1 MSSFGE
7 KFNELNDKIYNTLNM
22 DGKTG
27 EIIETMNYNI
37 KKGLVKGT
45 DLLGEHLVESGLLS
59 QNPLIT
65 GIGVFVNSNKDEF
78 RDVIMEK
85 NNIEYLDKKIKEE
98 CRNRP
103 HRNEYKSMSPDE
115 KKIDDALWRRKRWME
130 EGLDSKRKLLG
141 YDRTIEWALE
151 KCKKKEELRAKFAR
165 KIDIDE
171 KQFEMLKQTNRLN
184 HIDAKQYQDFK
195 SGKYTFRNFLEENFG
210 KKAKEIALRVAKAQV
225 KKRMPKLSND
235 LGLSK

>member
-1 MSSFGE
+1 MNGFRE
-7 KFNELNDKIYNTLNM
+7 KFDKLNDKIYHTLNI

-59 QNPLIT
+59 QNPFIT
-65 GIGVFVNSNKDEF
+65 GIGVFVNSNKDGF

-141 YDRTIEWALE
+141 YDRMIEWALE
-151 KCKKKEELRAKFAR
+151 ECKKKEVLRAKFDR
-165 KIDIDE
+165 KIDMRNNLTCLNRQIVLI
-171 KQFEMLKQTNRLN
+171 KQMRNNIKILNRVNIL
-184 HIDAKQYQDFK
+184 
-195 SGKYTFRNFLEENFG
+195 FG
-210 KKAKEIALRVAKAQV
+210 ISSKKILV
-225 KKRMPKLSND
+225 KKQKKLHFV
-235 LGLSK
+235 LQKHKLKREFLMYFPMI

>member
-1 MSSFGE
+1 MNGFRE
-7 KFNELNDKIYNTLNM
+7 KFDKLNDKIYHTLNI

-59 QNPLIT
+59 QNPFIT
-65 GIGVFVNSNKDEF
+65 GIGVFVNSNKDGF

-115 KKIDDALWRRKRWME
+115 KKIDDALWRRKR
-130 EGLDSKRKLLG
+130 
-141 YDRTIEWALE
+141 
-151 KCKKKEELRAKFAR
+151 
-165 KIDIDE
+165 
-171 KQFEMLKQTNRLN
+171 
-184 HIDAKQYQDFK
+184 
-195 SGKYTFRNFLEENFG
+195 
-210 KKAKEIALRVAKAQV
+210 
-225 KKRMPKLSND
+225 
-235 LGLSK
+235 